1 MSLPLGS
8 ETQLSQNGARLV
20 YLTSLMAGE
29 NQTLNA
35 IAVYAAGNEYLDG
48 AGVTD
53 AADIT
58 LGAVGAAGD
67 LLEEIVIRNTS
78 ATYAVTVTIKDGSTT
93 LAGLT
98 TVVAAATTTRIP
110 VSALSK
116 NGAWKLN
123 LDIAAGG
130 TITDVKYTAF
140 GAFS

>member
-20 YLTSLMAGE
+20 YNVALLAGE
-29 NQTLNA
+29 NPALGG
-35 IAVYAAGNEYLDG
+35 IGVYAAGCEYI
-48 AGVTD
+48 AGSGVSD

-58 LGAVGAAGD
+58 LGTVGAAGD

-78 ATYAVTVTIKDGSTT
+78 ATYAVTVTIKDSSTALDAYT
-93 LAGLT
+93 E
-98 TVVAAATTTRIP
+98 VVAAGGRTRIA
-110 VSALSK
+110 VGLLSK

-130 TITDVKYTAF
+130 TISEVKYLAA